1 MGVWVEVRAGCCSMG
16 AIEEGTCGSAGH
28 PRDNSRR
35 HGCRRGMRG
44 LRETVLTATLL
55 ACAPPSGSER
65 SGTSSCAGYGAGA
78 MRYRGAGAGAGCFE
92 GGGAS
97 VGGGGWLRG
106 EEREG
111 W

>member
-1 MGVWVEVRAGCCSMG
+1 MGVGVEVRAGRCSMG
-16 AIEEGTCGSAGH
+16 AMKEGTLGSAGY

-35 HGCRRGMRG
+35 HACRRGMWG
-44 LRETVLTATLL
+44 MRESILTATLL

-65 SGTSSCAGYGAGA
+65 SGTSSWAGYGAGA
-78 MRYRGAGAGAGCFE
+78 VRDRGAGAGVGCCE